1 MPTDIPRLQAALTSE
16 DSSEREDA
24 VDALGENRRLE
35 AVSPLSMALED
46 PDEDVREAAV
56 EALGEIGGETAIRLL
71 EQALA
76 DEDESIRET
85 AAEALAELTAAKRRV
100 HPSIPKLEKVR
111 NTRK

>member
-24 VDALGENRRLE
+24 VDALGESRRLE

-46 PDEDVREAAV
+46 ADEDVREAAV
-56 EALGEIGGETAIRLL
+56 DALASIGGETAIGLL
-71 EQALA
+71 EQALP
-76 DEDESIRET
+76 DEDESVRET
-85 AAEALAELTAAKRRV
+85 AADILAELTAPKVRQQ
-100 HPSIPKLEKVR
+100 PPIPKLGKAR